1 MRQMIKLKS
10 FSVENEEIVFEDER
24 GIEHRLSF
32 DDVDSLVKKLQELGY
47 IDVESSL
54 KFTRKWIVSAKSI

>member
-1 MRQMIKLKS
+1 MIKIKS
-10 FSVENEEIVFEDER
+10 FSVEDKEIAFEDEK
-24 GIEHRLSF
+24 GVEHKLSF

-54 KFTRKWIVSAKSI
+54 KFTRKWIVRAKNI

>member
-1 MRQMIKLKS
+1 MVKIKS
-10 FSVENEEIVFEDER
+10 FSVENEEIVFEDKK
-24 GIEHRLSF
+24 GVEHKLSF

-54 KFTRKWIVSAKSI
+54 KFTRKWIVRAKNI